1 MRDMSPSAG
10 GVVKP
15 GGEPYPPFMSN
26 RPAALEGITIL
37 DFSTVGP
44 ATRCA
49 RILADYGARVIKVG
63 VPPKKLGLQTQPAFW
78 SYSANRGL
86 EQVRI
91 DLKAPEGKEAFLA
104 LARSCDV
111 VIESYRPGVM
121 KKLGLAYD
129 DLRALNPRIIVCSTS
144 GFGQDG
150 PAALQAGHDINY
162 LAVGG
167 YMHTSNRRAD
177 GGPPIPGA
185 TVADSAAGGMHAALA
200 IFAALMRR
208 ERTGEGEY
216 LDVCVAEGVLWL
228 TSLYVDQYLAT
239 GDSPGPGHDVLTGR
253 YACYDIYGTSDGRWL
268 AVGAIEG
275 HFYANL
281 CTALGCEQWVESQYD
296 DAVQDQIRKDF
307 AAAFRSRSRD
317 DWVTELAPANTCVA
331 PVYTIDELAEDPQ
344 FEARGI
350 FTEVEHPEHGR
361 FRQVAPAFAGMD
373 RPAGPVS
380 VPDWSKTNTDEL
392 LAEAGISSE
401 AIAKMREDGVIG

>member
-1 MRDMSPSAG
+1 MST
-10 GVVKP
+10 
-15 GGEPYPPFMSN
+15 
-26 RPAALEGITIL
+26 RPAALEGITVL

-49 RILADYGARVIKVG
+49 RILADFGARVIKVG

-91 DLKAPEGKEAFLA
+91 DLKAPEGRDAFLA
-104 LARSCDV
+104 LARNADV

-129 DLRALNPRIIVCSTS
+129 DLKAINPRLILCSTS

-167 YMHTSNRRAD
+167 YLHTSNRRGD

-185 TVADSAAGGMHAALA
+185 TVADSAAGGMHAALS
-200 IFAALMRR
+200 IFAALLRR
-208 ERTGEGEY
+208 EKTGEGEY
-216 LDVCVAEGVLWL
+216 LDVCVVEGVLWL

-253 YACYDIYGTSDGRWL
+253 YACYDVYGCSDGKWL

-281 CTALGCEQWVESQYD
+281 CNALGCEKWLESQYD
-296 DAVQDQIRKDF
+296 DAVQDQIRADF
-307 AAAFRSRSRD
+307 EQAFARRPRDEWAA
-317 DWVTELAPANTCVA
+317 ELAPANTCVA
-331 PVYTIDELAEDPQ
+331 PVHTMDELARDPQ

-350 FTEVEHPEHGR
+350 FCEAEHPVHGT
-361 FRQVAPAFAGMD
+361 FRQVAPAFAGME
-373 RPAGPVS
+373 RPDGPVR
-380 VPDWSKTNTDEL
+380 VPDWSQTNTDEL
-392 LAEAGISSE
+392 LAEVGITAD

>member
-1 MRDMSPSAG
+1 
-10 GVVKP
+10 
-15 GGEPYPPFMSN
+15 MSN
-26 RPAALEGITIL
+26 RPAALEGITVL

-49 RILADYGARVIKVG
+49 RILADFGARVIKVG

-91 DLKAPEGKEAFLA
+91 DLKAPEGRDAFLA
-104 LARSCDV
+104 LARNADV

-121 KKLGLAYD
+121 RKLGLAYD
-129 DLRALNPRIIVCSTS
+129 DLKAINPRLILCSTS

-167 YMHTSNRRAD
+167 YLHTSNRRGD

-185 TVADSAAGGMHAALA
+185 TVADSAAGGMHAALS
-200 IFAALMRR
+200 IFAALLRR
-208 ERTGEGEY
+208 EKTGEGEY

-253 YACYDIYGTSDGRWL
+253 YACYDVYGCSDGKWL

-281 CTALGCEQWVESQYD
+281 CKALGCEKWLESQYD
-296 DAVQDQIRKDF
+296 DAVQDQIRADF
-307 AAAFRSRSRD
+307 EQAFARRPRDEWAA
-317 DWVTELAPANTCVA
+317 ELAPANTCVA
-331 PVYTIDELAEDPQ
+331 PVHTMDELAQDPQ
-344 FEARGI
+344 FQARGI
-350 FTEVEHPEHGR
+350 FCEAEHPVHGT
-361 FRQVAPAFAGMD
+361 FRQVAPAFAGME
-373 RPAGPVS
+373 RPDGPVR
-380 VPDWSKTNTDEL
+380 VPDWSRTNTDEL
-392 LAEAGISSE
+392 LAEAGVGAD

>member
-1 MRDMSPSAG
+1 
-10 GVVKP
+10 
-15 GGEPYPPFMSN
+15 MSN

-63 VPPKKLGLQTQPAFW
+63 VPPKKMGLQTQPAFW

-91 DLKAPEGKEAFLA
+91 DLKAPEGKAAFLA
-104 LARSCDV
+104 LAKGADV

-121 KKLGLAYD
+121 KKLGLSYEE
-129 DLRALNPRIIVCSTS
+129 LKGLNSRIIVCSTS

-150 PAALQAGHDINY
+150 PGSLQAGHDINY

-208 ERTGEGEY
+208 EKTGEGEY

-253 YACYDIYGTSDGRWL
+253 YACYDIYGCSDGKWL

-281 CTALGCEQWVESQYD
+281 CKALGCEKWVESQYD
-296 DAVQDQIRKDF
+296 DAVQDQIRTDF
-307 AAAFRSRSRD
+307 AAAIAKRPRD
-317 DWVTELAPANTCVA
+317 AWAGELAPANTCVA
-331 PVYTIDELAEDPQ
+331 PVYAIDELVEDPQ
-344 FEARGI
+344 FQARGI
-350 FTEVEHPEHGR
+350 FTEAVHPEHGT

-373 RPAGPVS
+373 RPDGPVE
-380 VPDWSKTNTDEL
+380 VPDWSKTNTDDL
-392 LAEAGISSE
+392 LAEAGVAPDEIRR
-401 AIAKMREDGVIG
+401 MRDDGIIG

>member
-1 MRDMSPSAG
+1 MSNRGATRIHHR
-10 GVVKP
+10 
-15 GGEPYPPFMSN
+15 MSN

-91 DLKAPEGKEAFLA
+91 DLKAPEGKAAFLA
-104 LARSCDV
+104 LAKSADV

-121 KKLGLAYD
+121 KKLDLAYD
-129 DLRALNPRIIVCSTS
+129 DLKAVNPRIILCSTS

-150 PAALQAGHDINY
+150 PASLQAGHDINY

-167 YMHTSNRRAD
+167 YMHTSNRRGD

-185 TVADSAAGGMHAALA
+185 TVADSAAGGMHAALS

-253 YACYDIYGTSDGRWL
+253 YACYDIYGTSDGKWL
-268 AVGAIEG
+268 AAGAIEG

-281 CTALGCEQWVESQYD
+281 CKALGCEKWIESQYD
-296 DAVQDQIRKDF
+296 DAVQDEVRKDF
-307 AAAFRSRSRD
+307 AAAFKTRTRGE
-317 DWVTELAPANTCVA
+317 WVAELAPANTCIA

-344 FEARGI
+344 FQARGI
-350 FTEVEHPEHGR
+350 FTEVVHPEHGT
-361 FRQVAPAFAGMD
+361 FKQVAPAFAGMD
-373 RPAGPVS
+373 RPSEPVT

-392 LAEAGISSE
+392 LAEAGLSSDE
-401 AIAKMREDGVIG
+401 IAKMRDEGVIG